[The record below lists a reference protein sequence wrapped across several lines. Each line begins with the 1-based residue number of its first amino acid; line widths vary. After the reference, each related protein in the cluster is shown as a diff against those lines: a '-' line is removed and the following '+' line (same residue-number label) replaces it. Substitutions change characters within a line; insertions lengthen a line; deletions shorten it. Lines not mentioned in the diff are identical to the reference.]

1 MTTLRGSS
9 CRLRHSDVSML
20 QCRGARVDSGRC
32 CHQSEASL
40 TVPMWAFDFQR
51 AALHACRNCRPARA
65 RTHTHAHVRSRTPPH
80 TWDAQI
86 AHHPLFRCTST
97 FHRQS
102 THFILSMPTPGP
114 TTQHWH
120 RHPLTLS
127 LICTHMHDRQQ
138 MHAHILHSCVTGSR
152 PCGRS
157 LDCHLNLGKTLR
169 RVKCICEVRPTHV
182 SCRTTSRSLEARP

>member
-1 MTTLRGSS
+1 
-9 CRLRHSDVSML
+9 ML

-65 RTHTHAHVRSRTPPH
+65 RTHTHAHACTHTHTRTRTLTHTSSHMGRTNRTPP
-80 TWDAQI
+80 TF
-86 AHHPLFRCTST
+86 PLHLNFSP
-97 FHRQS
+97 S
-102 THFILSMPTPGP
+102 VTHFILSMPTPGP

-169 RVKCICEVRPTHV
+169 RAKCICEVRPTHV

>member
-1 MTTLRGSS
+1 MCQCYSVGARGSTQVAAAIKA
-9 CRLRHSDVSML
+9 RHRCQF
-20 QCRGARVDSGRC
+20 QCRRSIFSVPPCMRAGIAGPRV
-32 CHQSEASL
+32 
-40 TVPMWAFDFQR
+40 
-51 AALHACRNCRPARA
+51 HAHTHTHTRA

>member
-1 MTTLRGSS
+1 MSGRAGRLRSLLPSKRGIVDSS
-9 CRLRHSDVSML
+9 NVGVRFSACRLACVQEL
-20 QCRGARVDSGRC
+20 Q
-32 CHQSEASL
+32 
-40 TVPMWAFDFQR
+40 
-51 AALHACRNCRPARA
+51 ARA
-65 RTHTHAHVRSRTPPH
+65 CTHTHTRTRTLTHTYSHMGRTNRTPP
-80 TWDAQI
+80 TF
-86 AHHPLFRCTST
+86 PLHLNFSPTV
-97 FHRQS
+97 

-127 LICTHMHDRQQ
+127 LMCTHMHDRQQ

-169 RVKCICEVRPTHV
+169 RAKCICEVRPTHV